1 MKEKKQW
8 IRNHRRRGITM
19 VEVVIAM
26 VIIAVVS
33 ASALSMVMMSVNV
46 ETNTVVALEAA
57 NAAENILD
65 CFRYAE
71 DEDTFLQV
79 LQKTAPYI
87 LAPDGSLLLE
97 TKGCTITVRATFAPK
112 QLECYGV
119 DHKGEELFFYLYPD
133 VADGEGGTS

>member
-1 MKEKKQW
+1 MKDKKQW
-8 IRNHRRRGITM
+8 NRYRRRRGITM

-46 ETNTVVALEAA
+46 EKKSVAAMEAA

-71 DEDTFLQV
+71 DEDTFLRV
-79 LQKTAPYI
+79 LQKTGPYTQ
-87 LAPDGSLLLE
+87 AADGSLLLE
-97 TKGCTITVRATFAPK
+97 VNGCTVTVRAAFAPK
-112 QLECYGV
+112 QLECRGV
-119 DHKGEELFFYLYPD
+119 DHNGEELFSYLYPD